1 MSTDAALHSPEARRA
16 GAVLTIDLDAIAAN
30 WRVYADL
37 ARGSGSEAGA
47 VVKAAAYG
55 LDAAHAA
62 PALHIAGCE
71 TFFVAA
77 ISEGIELRETLG
89 AITDANPA
97 IHVFNGLMDG
107 AERDF
112 VEHGLTPVLN
122 TLGEVDAWRAFCTG
136 YGQALACDLH
146 VDTGMARL
154 GLDAFELAKI
164 VADPARLS
172 DLNLDVAFSHLTCA
186 EDPDDPQNALQ
197 LAKFQ
202 QALAPLNPGRASLA
216 NSSGAFLGADY
227 HFDLIRPGAA
237 LYGVNP
243 TPYAP
248 QNPMAQ
254 VVRLQG
260 KILQVRTIDT
270 PQGVGYGSTH
280 RAASGARIAT
290 ISVGYADG
298 YPRSLS
304 NAGDVYFGEHRAS
317 IVGRVSM
324 DLITVDISD
333 VPDDL
338 TRPGMLADLIGPL
351 NPIDDVATKAGTI
364 GYEILTQLGRR
375 YHRIYTGGGYSA

>member
-1 MSTDAALHSPEARRA
+1 MNTDAALNSPEARRA

-37 ARGSGSEAGA
+37 ARASGGEAGA
-47 VVKAAAYG
+47 VVKAQAYG

-62 PALHIAGCE
+62 PALHLAGCE
-71 TFFVAA
+71 TFFVAS
-77 ISEGIELRETLG
+77 ISEGIELREILG
-89 AITDANPA
+89 AITDASPA

-122 TLGEVDAWRAFCTG
+122 TLAEIDAWRAFGTG

-146 VDTGMARL
+146 IDTGMARL
-154 GLDAFELAKI
+154 GLDSRELAQI
-164 VADPARLS
+164 IAEPGRLS
-172 DLNLDVAFSHLTCA
+172 DLNLDVAISHLTCA
-186 EDPDDPQNALQ
+186 EDPKDPQNAHQ
-197 LAKFQ
+197 LERFR
-202 QALAPLNPGRASLA
+202 QALMPVNPARASLA
-216 NSSGAFLGADY
+216 NSSGAFLGPEY
-227 HFDLIRPGAA
+227 HFDLMRPGAA

-243 TPYAP
+243 MPGTP
-248 QNPMAQ
+248 NPMAQ

-260 KILQVRTIDT
+260 KILQTRTIDT

-280 RAASGARIAT
+280 QAASGARIAT

-333 VPDDL
+333 IPDDL

-351 NPIDDVATKAGTI
+351 NSVDDVAAKAGTI

-375 YHRIYTGGGYSA
+375 YHRVFTGGGYKA